1 MIYHLKNVPNDYQL
15 LLHYFQTVDNDFGI
29 SLSRKVDLKEYTSK
43 LLKYGYVYAIM
54 DENRQ
59 DILSCIVFYCNDM
72 DTHIAY
78 FPLLSTRAD
87 ARGKGYAKLLVNEMI
102 QCCKQKGMCRIICDS
117 VNPVA
122 VKLYKSLGF
131 TEYQVQRCEQ
141 LTKTFL
147 KLDLI

>member
-78 FPLLSTRAD
+78 LPLLSTRAD

-117 VNPVA
+117 V
-122 VKLYKSLGF
+122 KLYKSLGF

>member
-78 FPLLSTRAD
+78 LPLLSTRAD
-87 ARGKGYAKLLVNEMI
+87 ARGKGDGKLLVNEMI

-122 VKLYKSLGF
+122 VKLYKSLGI
-131 TEYQVQRCEQ
+131 TEYQASGE
-141 LTKTFL
+141 LPHL
-147 KLDLI
+147 E

>member
-29 SLSRKVDLKEYTSK
+29 SLSRKVDLKEYTSE

-78 FPLLSTRAD
+78 LPLLSTRAD

>member
-1 MIYHLKNVPNDYQL
+1 MIYHLKNAPNDYQL

-59 DILSCIVFYCNDM
+59 DLLSCIVFYCNDM

-78 FPLLSTRAD
+78 LPLLSTRAH

-102 QCCKQKGMCRIICDS
+102 QCCKQKGMYRIICDS